1 MRQAALASIFSLSAA
16 LYSTTAFADNIAK
29 CEVVLLETIED
40 ESGRGG
46 AQVASYRPA
55 GDFMASVYQE
65 ESETLY
71 TIDDLAIQAVMCER
85 FDVVPT
91 DSDFKIVATG
101 IPFFLSQSFESQ
113 DSDLVSLFFKE
124 GAFRYNYKGPGLSAE
139 TKALLD
145 KRLASFNGME
155 HDLDEKEAALSAK
168 TSEDKASDDDAL
180 KEEASEET
188 KQSTEDADIPLEE
201 DSESE

>member
-1 MRQAALASIFSLSAA
+1 MKQAALASIFSLFTA
-16 LYSTTAFADNIAK
+16 LYSTAAFADNIAK

-65 ESETLY
+65 DSETLY

-85 FDVVPT
+85 FDVVPSE
-91 DSDFKIVATG
+91 SDFKVVATG

-124 GAFRYNYKGPGLSAE
+124 GAFRYNYKGPGLSDE
-139 TKALLD
+139 TKALLNE
-145 KRLASFNGME
+145 RLKSFNAME
-155 HDLDEKEAALSAK
+155 HDLDEKEAALMAEK
-168 TSEDKASDDDAL
+168 SEDNASEELKQSTKDADTAL
-180 KEEASEET
+180 EEASE
-188 KQSTEDADIPLEE
+188 
-201 DSESE
+201 SE